1 MSNLLT
7 LDQVKEL
14 TRSIQTEILES
25 PAFLSADLFN
35 KYGVRVLTGVEYKNV
50 QFALKRKGGTTR
62 PYNASKTVS
71 NTLGKVEQ
79 KELVVK
85 LAMNR
90 FVDNIQNYREKEPFH
105 VDTEG
110 KYIAPNSMG
119 NIRQICNE
127 FTDDVIS
134 NFFYGKYNVDSTY
147 GSLSLYDGI
156 FAQLDTKLADKRI
169 KTGPFAPTTAATA
182 SDNWEIVVNFVN
194 HLPASLKQAAR
205 TADGV
210 YIHMSPASKA
220 LVLDSYGRTFPALK
234 PTEISDVDIKFLNL
248 GNYHFI
254 DNDLLGEGSLMF
266 ATTDGNLEFG
276 VDSLNNQASVEV
288 DRDNND
294 FNNII
299 YQIQSAQGTRVLDL
313 PKVAVNDQ
321 VNVFTPSD
329 YNGDYMD
336 TTDNVVMVFSPKN
349 GLMKKT
355 EYDTKIAD
363 STITEE

>member
-1 MSNLLT
+1 MNNLIS
-7 LDQVKEL
+7 LDNIKEL

-35 KYGVRVLTGVEYKNV
+35 KYGIRVLTGIEYKNV
-50 QFALKRKGGTTR
+50 QFALKRKGGSTR

-71 NTLGKVEQ
+71 NTLGKLEQ
-79 KELVVK
+79 IELVVK

-110 KYIAPNSMG
+110 KYVAPNSMG

-134 NFFYGKYNVDSTY
+134 NYFFGKYDLNGTY
-147 GSLSLYDGI
+147 GSLSLYDGV
-156 FAQLDTKLADKRI
+156 FALIDKKLADKRI
-169 KTGPFAPTTAATA
+169 KTGPLSPTTAATA
-182 SDNWEIVVNFVN
+182 SDNWELVVNFVN
-194 HLPASLKQAAR
+194 HLPAALKQAAR

-210 YIHMSPASKA
+210 YIHMSPATKA
-220 LVLDSYGRTFPALK
+220 LILDSYGRTFPALK
-234 PTEISDVDIKFLNL
+234 PTEISDIDIKFLNL

-254 DNDLLGEGSLMF
+254 DNDLLGEGSLML
-266 ATTDGNLEFG
+266 ATTKDNMEFG

-299 YQIQSAQGTRVLDL
+299 YQIQSAQGTRILDL
-313 PKVAVNDQ
+313 TKVAVNDQ
-321 VNVFTPSD
+321 VNTFTPSD

-336 TTDNVVMVFSPKN
+336 DSDNVVMVFSPKN

-355 EYDTKIAD
+355 EYDTQIGS
-363 STITEE
+363 STITED